1 VSAEKQSINV
11 VTLGCWKNVVDSEQ
25 LLAQLRQSSAPLVD
39 TADEADTVVINT
51 CGFIDAAKQESI
63 DAIVEAVQRKSEGR
77 LKKVVVMGC
86 LSERYRTELAA
97 ELPEV
102 DAFFGS
108 NQIAD
113 VVQSLDIDYKN
124 ELVGER
130 LLTTPSHFAYLKISE
145 GCDHPCSFCAIPI
158 MRGKHRTKPHDVVME
173 EARAL
178 ARKGVREL
186 IVIAQDSTYYGMDL
200 YGERTLPALL
210 DELCAI
216 DGIEWVRL
224 MYAYPAKFP
233 LALLDVFQRNPKL
246 CRYLDIPV
254 QHASDDVLKSMR
266 RGISHRAL
274 RELLHTIRAA
284 VPGIALRTTLIVG
297 YPNET
302 ERDFDVLCEF
312 VREMK
317 FHRLGVFTYSQEEG
331 TAAFPLND
339 PIPHSVKEERKAVI
353 MELQREIAEERNTA
367 LAGERIRVL
376 IDRRENGHYV
386 GRTEWDAPEIDQEV
400 IVRSKEL
407 LEVGNFCDVAI
418 VGTDGYDVYADAV
431 RL

>member
-1 VSAEKQSINV
+1 MSAEKQSINV

-25 LLAQLRQSSAPLVD
+25 LLAQLRQSSASLVD
-39 TADEADTVVINT
+39 TADEADTVVVNT

-63 DAIVEAVQRKSEGR
+63 DAIVEAVQRKSEGK

-86 LSERYRTELAA
+86 LSERYRTELSA

-145 GCDHPCSFCAIPI
+145 GCDHPCSFCAIPV
-158 MRGKHRTKPHDVVME
+158 MRGKHRTKPHDVVVE

-200 YGERTLPALL
+200 YGERTLPALM
-210 DELCAI
+210 DELCTI

-266 RGISHRAL
+266 RGITNRAL

-284 VPGIALRTTLIVG
+284 VPEIALRTTLIVG

-302 ERDFDVLCEF
+302 ERDFEMLCDF
-312 VREMK
+312 VQETR

-331 TAAFPLND
+331 TTAFPLND
-339 PIPHSVKEERKAVI
+339 PIPHTVKEERKAVI

-376 IDRRENGHYV
+376 IDRRENGHFV

-400 IVRSKEL
+400 IVRSKRP
-407 LEVGNFCDVAI
+407 LEVGNFCEVAI
-418 VGTDGYDVYADAV
+418 VGTDGYDVHADAV